1 MTSGE
6 GGLRLHLVR
15 HGLPVIRTDVAAH
28 EWRLDP
34 AGFAAIDSLR
44 SSGRIPA
51 DAVWFSSPEP
61 KALDTARRLT
71 DAPVTVVDDLREHER
86 GPTPWFEDRAE
97 WRAVVRR
104 AFAQPDAPSL
114 PGWEPLRRTTQRV
127 EAAVRR
133 ILDDHPDD
141 EIALAGHGTAWTALV
156 AELTG
161 TGPDLASWDRLEM
174 PDVWVVPLSG

>member
-6 GGLRLHLVR
+6 GGRRLHLVR
-15 HGLPVIRTDVAAH
+15 HGLPVIRPGLGAH

-34 AGFAAIDSLR
+34 GGFPAIDALR
-44 SSGRIPA
+44 SSGRIPD

-61 KALDTARRLT
+61 KALDSARRLT
-71 DAPVTVVDDLREHER
+71 DSPITVVDDLREHER
-86 GPTPWFEDRAE
+86 GPTPWFDDRAE
-97 WRAVVRR
+97 WHAVIRR
-104 AFAQPDAPSL
+104 VFTRPDVPAL

-133 ILDDHPDD
+133 ILDDLPDD

-156 AELTG
+156 AELNG
-161 TGPDLASWDRLEM
+161 TEPDLDAWSRMQM
-174 PDVWVVPLSG
+174 PDVWVVPLRG